1 MPKKFDKFDKFDKPN
16 LDDIFNDDP
25 FGLLNIKP
33 AAAASR
39 NEDERIVASFQDI
52 NDFYEKNNR
61 EPQRG
66 MGNIMEHQLCTRLK
80 ALREN
85 TDKIEMLKSHDRFG
99 LLNIVEKKFKTFDD
113 LINDNSGL
121 LDDNTE
127 GLFDFKHIK
136 KPEER
141 AATDFVAKRKPCKD
155 FENYEALFK
164 SVQQDLKQGKRKI
177 VEFSQQNLREGT
189 FYVHNGILFLL
200 EKINITQKEHYR
212 EDGTRVRADGRTRC
226 IFENG
231 TQSNMLKRSVEKI
244 LYANGKVVS
253 ENEDTVNEN
262 FKNTLNNITADD
274 KETGF
279 IYVLKS
285 KSDKKDIKSLQ
296 NLYKIGYSTTNVEE
310 RIKNAAH
317 EPTYLMADVQ
327 IVMTYKCY
335 NMNPHKFE
343 QLIHTFFGEVCL
355 NVDVMGDEGK
365 RYMPREWFIVPL
377 DIIETAVE
385 LLISG
390 DIMGYRYDSRDEAI
404 LER

>member
-1 MPKKFDKFDKFDKPN
+1 MPDKPN

-33 AAAASR
+33 AASAAR
-39 NEDERIVASFQDI
+39 NEDERILASFQEI

-85 TDKIEMLKSHDRFG
+85 TDKIGMLKSHDRFG
-99 LLNIVEKKFKTFDD
+99 LLNIVEKKFETFED
-113 LINDNSGL
+113 LINDTSGL
-121 LDDNTE
+121 LDDDTE

-155 FENYEALFK
+155 FEKYEALFK
-164 SVQQDLKQGKRKI
+164 SVQQDLKQGKRQMI
-177 VEFSQQNLREGT
+177 EFKLQNLREGS

-212 EDGTRVRADGRTRC
+212 EDGTRVREDGRTRC

-231 TQSNMLKRSVEKI
+231 TESDMLKRSVEKI
-244 LYANGKVVS
+244 LYANGNVIS
-253 ENEDTVNEN
+253 ENADTVTED
-262 FKNTLNNITADD
+262 FKDAFNNITTED

-285 KSDKKDIKSLQ
+285 KSEKEEIKSLK
-296 NLYKIGYSTTNVEE
+296 NLYKIGYSTVNVEE

-317 EPTYLMADVQ
+317 EPTYLMANVQ
-327 IVMTYKCY
+327 VVMTYKCY
-335 NMNPHKFE
+335 NMNPQKFE
-343 QLIHTFFGEVCL
+343 QLMHTFFGEVCL
-355 NVDVMGDEGK
+355 NVDVFDDDGK
-365 RYMPREWFIVPL
+365 RYTPREWFIAPL
-377 DIIETAVE
+377 GVIEEAVD
-385 LLISG
+385 LLVDGRIF
-390 DIMGYRYDSRDEAI
+390 GYVYDGGNEVI

>member
-1 MPKKFDKFDKFDKPN
+1 MPDKFDKPN

-33 AAAASR
+33 AASTAR
-39 NEDERIVASFQDI
+39 NEDERIVASFQEI

-85 TDKIEMLKSHDRFG
+85 TEKIDMLKSHDRFG
-99 LLNIVEKKFKTFDD
+99 LLNIVEKKFETFED
-113 LINDNSGL
+113 LINDTSGL
-121 LDDNTE
+121 LDDDTE

-155 FENYEALFK
+155 FEQYEALFK
-164 SVQQDLKQGKRKI
+164 SIQQDLKQGKRQM
-177 VEFSQQNLREGT
+177 VEFKLQNLREGS

-212 EDGTRVRADGRTRC
+212 EDGTRVREDGRTRC

-231 TQSNMLKRSVEKI
+231 TESDMLKRSVEKI
-244 LYANGKVVS
+244 LYANGNVIS
-253 ENEDTVNEN
+253 ENADTVTED
-262 FKNTLNNITADD
+262 FKDAFNNITTDD

-285 KSDKKDIKSLQ
+285 KSEKEEIKSLK
-296 NLYKIGYSTTNVEE
+296 NLYKIGYSTVNVEE

-327 IVMTYKCY
+327 VVMTYKCY
-335 NMNPHKFE
+335 NMNPQKFE
-343 QLIHTFFGEVCL
+343 QLMHTFFGEVCL
-355 NVDVMGDEGK
+355 NVDVFDADGK
-365 RYMPREWFIVPL
+365 RYTPREWFIAPL
-377 DIIETAVE
+377 GVIEEAVD
-385 LLISG
+385 LLVDGRIL
-390 DIMGYRYDSRDEAI
+390 GYVYDGGKEVIKIRIDT
-404 LER
+404 

>member
-1 MPKKFDKFDKFDKPN
+1 MPDKPN

-33 AAAASR
+33 AASVAR
-39 NEDERIVASFQDI
+39 NEDERIVASFQEI

-85 TDKIEMLKSHDRFG
+85 TDKIDMLKSHDRFG
-99 LLNIVEKKFKTFDD
+99 LLNIVEKKFETFDD
-113 LINDNSGL
+113 LLNDTSGL
-121 LDDNTE
+121 LDDDTE

-155 FENYEALFK
+155 FEKYEALFK
-164 SVQQDLKQGKRKI
+164 SVQQDLKQGKRQM
-177 VEFSQQNLREGT
+177 VEFKLQNLREGS

-212 EDGTRVRADGRTRC
+212 EDGTRVREDGRTRC

-231 TQSNMLKRSVEKI
+231 TESDMLKRSVEKI
-244 LYANGKVVS
+244 LYANGNVIS
-253 ENEDTVNEN
+253 ENADTVTED
-262 FKNTLNNITADD
+262 FKDAFNNITTED
-274 KETGF
+274 KQTGF

-285 KSDKKDIKSLQ
+285 KSEKEEIKSLK
-296 NLYKIGYSTTNVEE
+296 NLYKIGYSTVNVEE

-327 IVMTYKCY
+327 IVMTCKCY
-335 NMNPHKFE
+335 NLNPQKFE
-343 QLIHTFFGEVCL
+343 QLVHTFFGEVCL
-355 NVDVMGDEGK
+355 NVDVFDDDGK
-365 RYMPREWFIVPL
+365 RYTPREWFIAPL
-377 DIIETAVE
+377 GVIEEAVDLLVDGRIFGYVYDGGNE
-385 LLISG
+385 LIK
-390 DIMGYRYDSRDEAI
+390 
-404 LER
+404 ER

>member
-1 MPKKFDKFDKFDKPN
+1 MPDKFDKPN

-33 AAAASR
+33 AASTAR
-39 NEDERIVASFQDI
+39 NEDERIVASFQEI

-85 TDKIEMLKSHDRFG
+85 TEKIDMLKSHDRFG
-99 LLNIVEKKFKTFDD
+99 LLNIVEKKFETFED
-113 LINDNSGL
+113 LINDTSGL
-121 LDDNTE
+121 LDDDTE

-155 FENYEALFK
+155 FEQYEALFK
-164 SVQQDLKQGKRKI
+164 SIQQDLKQGKRQM
-177 VEFSQQNLREGT
+177 VEFKLQNLREGS

-212 EDGTRVRADGRTRC
+212 EDGTRVREDGRTRC

-231 TQSNMLKRSVEKI
+231 TESDMLKRSVEKI
-244 LYANGKVVS
+244 LYANGNVIS
-253 ENEDTVNEN
+253 ENADTVTED
-262 FKNTLNNITADD
+262 FKDAFNNITTDD

-285 KSDKKDIKSLQ
+285 KSEKEEIKSLK
-296 NLYKIGYSTTNVEE
+296 NLYKIGYSTVNVEE

-327 IVMTYKCY
+327 VVMTCKCY
-335 NMNPHKFE
+335 NLNPQKFE
-343 QLIHTFFGEVCL
+343 QLVHMFFGEVCL
-355 NVDVMGDEGK
+355 NVDVFDDDGK
-365 RYMPREWFIVPL
+365 RYTPREWFIAPL
-377 DIIETAVE
+377 GVIEEAVD
-385 LLISG
+385 LLVDGRIL
-390 DIMGYRYDSRDEAI
+390 GYVYDGGKEVIKIRIDT
-404 LER
+404 